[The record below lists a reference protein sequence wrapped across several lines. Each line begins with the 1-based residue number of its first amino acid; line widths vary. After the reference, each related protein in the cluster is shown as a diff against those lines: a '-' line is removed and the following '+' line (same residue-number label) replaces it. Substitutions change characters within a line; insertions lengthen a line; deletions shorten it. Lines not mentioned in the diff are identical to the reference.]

1 MKKLLIAIL
10 ATSFL
15 ALGLSAS
22 ENPDEIKGFF
32 TTKWCADRGI
42 FRNCPEETLVCGYEG
57 CTAEWS
63 PGEPMKTELAVYV
76 HESGEIYKVV
86 LNELSRE
93 KVNGAIN
100 RPDVTIIGELD
111 KNTKTIKADD
121 MKAPPPPKKSF
132 FKGCL

>member
-1 MKKLLIAIL
+1 MKRLLIWLI

-32 TTKWCADRGI
+32 TTKWCAERGI

-57 CTAEWS
+57 CIAEWN
-63 PGEPMKTELAVYV
+63 PGDPINTELALFV
-76 HESGEIYKVV
+76 HGTGETYEVV
-86 LNELSRE
+86 LNELPRKE
-93 KVNGAIN
+93 LDGTIN
-100 RPDVTIIGELD
+100 RADVTIIGKLD
-111 KNTKTIKADD
+111 KNTKTIEAND
-121 MKAPPPPKKSF
+121 MKSPPPPQKSF